1 MSVLFPAPLGPT
13 IPSAV
18 PGGTC
23 SDTPSSARTT
33 RPRARAIHPP
43 YSFSTPSS
51 RIMGGSVRPPP
62 ARRKAGKRLFHRRD
76 AEERRE
82 RSFEV
87 LSVPLRLCV
96 KRQSGDFQLAPRGR
110 VSV

>member
-62 ARRKAGKRLFHRRD
+62 ARRKAGKRRQVTSARAAGKGEREGRAHALD
-76 AEERRE
+76 ALDGE
-82 RSFEV
+82 
-87 LSVPLRLCV
+87 LPAHGA
-96 KRQSGDFQLAPRGR
+96 RQVAADGE
-110 VSV
+110 